1 MSDATLDVYVNS
13 RHVGTLTEEVG
24 QYVFTYLPDVPPA
37 SLVSLL
43 MPVRAASYGWKTLH
57 PFFQMNLPEGFQKN
71 LMIRRLGPHADVSDF
86 GLLALTGAN
95 TIGRVRLVP
104 RGATPE
110 QAASKADMAALL
122 ASADSRD
129 NLLQLLEGG
138 VAEGVSGVMPKA
150 LVRPDHL
157 DSKATVWT
165 DEFILK
171 TGFEDLPGLAINEY
185 LCLDVAREA
194 GLEVPEARLSDDGQ
208 VLAVRRFDRNADGG
222 MLAVE
227 DYCALKPN
235 DAVNKYKGSLEDLA
249 KLTHTYVPRA
259 ALKDNARRLYRLIL
273 LNYAIH
279 NADAHLK
286 NFALVYTNLDDVRL
300 APVYDVLSGT
310 VYPRYATQLPALT
323 LQGKRVW
330 ASGSMLATYG
340 GARLGLS
347 RADMDE
353 ARERITGAVHKV
365 APRVEAYAKSHPAFR
380 EVAKGMLDTWAA
392 GLEDILPNAKPG
404 KTAPA
409 PLREQMGMSG
419 PDTTARR
426 KEANPYANADGPFS
440 YKSR

>member
-1 MSDATLDVYVNS
+1 MSGATLDVYVNG
-13 RHVGTLTEEVG
+13 RHVGTLTEEAG

-43 MPVRAASYGWKTLH
+43 MPVRAASYDWKTLH

-95 TIGRVRLVP
+95 TIGRVQLVP
-104 RGATPE
+104 RGVTPE
-110 QAASKADMAALL
+110 RAGSKADMAALL

-185 LCLDVAREA
+185 LCLEVAREA

-249 KLTHTYVPRA
+249 RLTHAYVPRA
-259 ALKDNARRLYRLIL
+259 ALKNNARRLYTLIL

-286 NFALVYTNLDDVRL
+286 NFALVYTSLDDVRL

-330 ASGSMLATYG
+330 ASGGMLATYG

-347 RADMDE
+347 KADMDE
-353 ARERITGAVHKV
+353 ARERITSAVHKV
-365 APRVEAYAKSHPAFR
+365 APTVEAYATRHPAFR
-380 EVAKGMLDTWAA
+380 EVAKSMLDTWAA
-392 GLEDILPNAKPG
+392 GLEDILPGAKPG
-404 KTAPA
+404 KTTPA

-419 PDTTARR
+419 PDTAARR
-426 KEANPYANADGPFS
+426 RQANPYANPDGPFS
-440 YKSR
+440 HKSR